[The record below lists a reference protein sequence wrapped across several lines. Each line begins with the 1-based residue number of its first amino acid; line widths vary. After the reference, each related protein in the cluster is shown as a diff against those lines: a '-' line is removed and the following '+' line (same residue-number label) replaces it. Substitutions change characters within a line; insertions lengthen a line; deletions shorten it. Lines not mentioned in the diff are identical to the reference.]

1 MLLLDAACLG
11 AVAWRFSLM
20 LVSLPS
26 FTSSAARSTSRQ
38 VTPRDYLETA
48 LQPLQG
54 TGRAVEAKNQVR
66 ARCRGAV

>member
-1 MLLLDAACLG
+1 MVLPSHAG
-11 AVAWRFSLM
+11 A
-20 LVSLPS
+20 SLPS
-26 FTSSAARSTSRQ
+26 FPPSPRSTSCQ

-66 ARCRGAV
+66 AQC